1 MIVAWLVPREM
12 LPFRRKFGGHAA
24 VVSGQTEL
32 QKSMYLAQLSKRKL
46 ALITTVKGVC
56 VCVCVCVHAC
66 VRAFA
71 RVRECI
77 FVRGFSFQ

>member
-12 LPFRRKFGGHAA
+12 LPFRRKFSGHAA

-32 QKSMYLAQLSKRKL
+32 RKSMYLAQLSKRKL
-46 ALITTVKGVC
+46 ALTTTVEGAC
-56 VCVCVCVHAC
+56 VCAC